1 MALCGNTCSLTYQT
15 NSGDH
20 MCFAITEPFIL
31 EIFQNF
37 LTNMDPDS
45 YYSPAEAVKI
55 ITSMIDQLE
64 TL

>member
-1 MALCGNTCSLTYQT
+1 
-15 NSGDH
+15 